1 MRDMIKSLYNEKGQK
16 RKLFITGHS
25 LGAALA
31 TVAAAHLAFEHSI
44 NITAIYTY
52 GSPK

>member
-1 MRDMIKSLYNEKGQK
+1 MRATITSLYNEEGKK

-31 TVAAAHLAFEHSI
+31 TVTAAHLAFEESI

>member
-1 MRDMIKSLYNEKGQK
+1 MRDMIKSLYNEKGKK

-31 TVAAAHLAFEHSI
+31 TVTAAHLAFEQNI

>member
-1 MRDMIKSLYNEKGQK
+1 MHDMIKLLYNEKVKK

-31 TVAAAHLAFEHSI
+31 TVTAAHLAFEQSI

-52 GSPK
+52 RSPK